1 MSPVSCLSEINV
13 PSLNFTAVTDHEEMV
28 ISAIRRPEIGC
39 NKLPITFIKICPE
52 AMSRLLAVL
61 VNKSISTGN
70 QFLKFLK
77 CKGVSQLVSSQG
89 VKAIKLMLE
98 VGRKLLWILM
108 LFYPNF
114 GDENKSNADC

>member
-1 MSPVSCLSEINV
+1 MPPVSCFFELYV
-13 PSLNFTAVTDHEEMV
+13 PPLNFTAVTDHEEVV
-28 ISAIRRPEIGC
+28 ISAICRLDLKKAFGC
-39 NKLPITFIKICPE
+39 NKLRIRFIKICPE

-98 VGRKLLWILM
+98 TGRKPLLDIDVVL
-108 LFYPNF
+108 P
-114 GDENKSNADC
+114 